1 MIRWA
6 TFLPLFLGSVT
17 PLGVIADSASA
28 DDKALTTTI
37 PRESISGSG
46 YRALRAL
53 EPELFIYRDTPEKWK
68 KYSTPEG
75 IKEARA
81 LATKSLAYPIEL
93 AIGKLRPRKDGQADP
108 GFAVRG
114 EGRDAL
120 QGIYNV
126 FVKGAQ
132 PSQTFPTGMPI
143 SVVFFAP
150 RSIPVRIDRVER
162 TNGKITI
169 RYMLLS
175 DGLPVL
181 PWHLSIIPL
190 GKLPT
195 GEYDVEMLRS
205 HEREKESNPPDFPP
219 VPPNSERG
227 IICQPFSFVVADDL
241 N

>member
-1 MIRWA
+1 M
-6 TFLPLFLGSVT
+6 
-17 PLGVIADSASA
+17 ADSARA
-28 DDKALTTTI
+28 DDKALTTTV

-75 IKEARA
+75 MKEAKA
-81 LATKSLAYPIEL
+81 LAAKSLAYPIEL
-93 AIGKLRPRKDGQADP
+93 AIGKLRPRKDGQADQ

-120 QGIYNV
+120 PGVYDV

-132 PSQTFPTGMPI
+132 PSQTFATGTPI

-150 RSIPVRIDRVER
+150 PSMPVRLDRVER
-162 TNGKITI
+162 TNHNITI
-169 RYMLLS
+169 RYMLLTS
-175 DGLPVL
+175 NLRTQ

-190 GKLPT
+190 GKLPA
-195 GEYDVEMLRS
+195 GKYQVEMLRS
-205 HEREKESNPPDFPP
+205 HEREKESNLPEFPP

-227 IICQPFSFVVADDL
+227 IICQPFSFVVADGL